1 MLASMRT
8 ALAEWR
14 YGPLLKALQQQQSL
28 PSPAGQLAI
37 KAQNLKD
44 PVKTPARFDALAKE
58 GYAGNVIVFRSVNI
72 IATAVAG
79 IPWRA
84 YKRKGT
90 AVKGAEV
97 ESHPLLDLLAKPN
110 EDMAGPAFM
119 ERYVAFLLIAGNSYV
134 QALRPMT
141 RNAPPLQLEVLRPD
155 RMKVVPGTNGRAGGF
170 QYAIGNEKMPLDRAD
185 VLHSKLFHALDDW
198 YGLSPLAVASLA
210 VDIHNAGQE
219 WNLALLQNSGRLPG
233 FFVTPQRL
241 GEVQYSRML
250 QQLLDRYTGSRNA
263 GLPGLLEQNLD
274 WKPSGMPPSDMEWG
288 ALSREEGRL
297 IAVALGVPSEL
308 LSDATNKTYSNFKEA
323 RASLYTETV
332 LPLMDRIA
340 GDLNGWLP
348 SMYPG
353 APIMLAYDRNDIEA
367 LQEDRDAVFRRVN
380 GANFMTV
387 DEKRAAV
394 GLEPYEP
401 STDEPG
407 GVIVLPSNFATLE
420 AIVEGTA
427 KADTQLVN
435 DVPPAPG
442 ADPTADPASAG
453 SPAPGADPLDDLG
466 APPAG
471 GDDAPP
477 APEGDAGAKRLRSIW
492 LRDTLDDLDAIP
504 ALAGRR

>member
-1 MLASMRT
+1 MLGTLKT
-8 ALAEWR
+8 AIAQAR
-14 YGPLLKALQQQQSL
+14 YGPLLKAIAQAQL
-28 PSPAGQLAI
+28 PSPAGQLI
-37 KAQNLKD
+37 VKAQNLKD
-44 PVKTPARFDALAKE
+44 PIKTPARFDALAKE
-58 GYAGNVIVFRSVNI
+58 GYAGNVIVFRAVNI

-84 YKRKGT
+84 YKRRGTGAKGP
-90 AVKGAEV
+90 EV
-97 ESHPLLDLLAKPN
+97 DAHPLLDLLAKPN
-110 EDMAGPAFM
+110 DDMAGPAFM

-134 QALRPMT
+134 QALRPIT
-141 RNAPPLQLEVLRPD
+141 RVAPPLQLEVLRPD
-155 RMKVVPGTNGRAGGF
+155 RMKVVPGANGRVGGF
-170 QYAIGNEKMPLDRAD
+170 VYAIGNEKMPLDRPD

-198 YGLSPLAVASLA
+198 YGLSPLAVAALA

-241 GEVQYSRML
+241 GTVQYDRML
-250 QQLLDRYTGSRNA
+250 AQLLDRYTGSRNA

-288 ALSREEGRL
+288 SLSREQGRL

-348 SMYPG
+348 GMYDG

-380 GANFMTV
+380 TSTFLTIN
-387 DEKRAAV
+387 EKRKAV
-394 GLEPYEP
+394 GMDPYEP
-401 STDEPG
+401 REEPG
-407 GVIVLPSNFATLE
+407 SVILLPSNYATLE

-427 KADTQLVN
+427 KADTTLIA
-435 DVPPAPG
+435 DTPP
-442 ADPTADPASAG
+442 ADPTDPTA
-453 SPAPGADPLDDLG
+453 PPPDPGADPLDDLS
-466 APPAG
+466 G
-471 GDDAPP
+471 GDVPP
-477 APEGDAGAKRLRSIW
+477 PPPGDGATPPPPPDAGDSKARRPRSIW
-492 LRDTLDDLDAIP
+492 SDALDDLDAIP